1 MVLVQPGRA
10 LPRTRRAKRIMW
22 SGGAALA
29 SSMVALSVLGSM
41 SGGSSSAS
49 PGFGG
54 EQGPAKPLVM
64 AAVSDPTR
72 AKRPVLDPG
81 TGVSGADG
89 RSPEEQQADAA
100 VRSEVIRVAQSAA
113 GPLSTYSFQETP
125 QTWVNRVPS
134 LTVAA
139 QRALLSSGLG
149 SWPQLQASR
158 VTVRGQVPAG
168 GVQVVETSAIKR
180 TAKVSVS
187 VRQEITREGGTS
199 VQVRPYVLQLRQGTA
214 AGDPWLIS
222 SIA

>member
-139 QRALLSSGLG
+139 HLWQTWTSPWRTIAWAWAVMAGVGSAGLLLGWGAQALTASVAAALVVIAARANQNTRRVGD
-149 SWPQLQASR
+149 QL
-158 VTVRGQVPAG
+158 VRWWQF
-168 GVQVVETSAIKR
+168 R
-180 TAKVSVS
+180 
-187 VRQEITREGGTS
+187 
-199 VQVRPYVLQLRQGTA
+199 
-214 AGDPWLIS
+214 
-222 SIA
+222 